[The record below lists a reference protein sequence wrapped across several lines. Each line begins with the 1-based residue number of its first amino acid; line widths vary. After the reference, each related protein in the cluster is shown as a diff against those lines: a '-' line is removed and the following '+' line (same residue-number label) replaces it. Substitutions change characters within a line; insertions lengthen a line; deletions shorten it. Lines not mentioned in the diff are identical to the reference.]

1 MEIINFVILLIQVK
15 TFLDMSFSLLL
26 IIIILTIIVSLNGF
40 KDMEM
45 TERLLYSP
53 YRAKHN
59 NEFYRIVSHTVIH
72 SDLMHLVFNMFSL
85 YFLGSLLEIN
95 LISEYGTLQGEIHFL
110 LIYLFGG
117 IFATIIP
124 YARNQDNPNYR
135 SLGASG
141 AVSAVIFAAIIWN
154 PTMQL
159 GLLFIP
165 IPIPAYIFGPL
176 YLAFEYYADKKG
188 GTGIAHDA
196 HIGGAI
202 FGILYVLIIN
212 IDKGKEFFSL
222 IFK

>member
-1 MEIINFVILLIQVK
+1 
-15 TFLDMSFSLLL
+15 MSFSLL
-26 IIIILTIIVSLNGF
+26 IVIIILTVIISLRAF
-40 KDMEM
+40 KDPNTMDNLM
-45 TERLLYSP
+45 YMP
-53 YRAKHN
+53 YRCKHN
-59 NEFYRIVSHTVIH
+59 GEYYRTLGHVLIH
-72 SDLMHLVFNMFSL
+72 ADMTHLAFNMFSL
-85 YFLGSLLEIN
+85 YFLGSLLEQN
-95 LISEYGTLQGEIHFL
+95 FMFEFGVVKGEIHFL
-110 LIYLFGG
+110 LIYVFGG
-117 IFATIIP
+117 IFATLIP

-141 AVSAVIFAAIIWN
+141 AVSAVIFASILWN

-165 IPIPAYIFGPL
+165 FPIPAYIFGPL
-176 YLAFEYYADKKG
+176 YLAFEYFADKRG

-222 IFK
+222 IFN

>member
-1 MEIINFVILLIQVK
+1 MSITLL
-15 TFLDMSFSLLL
+15 T
-26 IIIILTIIVSLNGF
+26 IIIILTVIVSLRAF
-40 KDMEM
+40 KDANTTDKLMYM
-45 TERLLYSP
+45 P
-53 YRAKHN
+53 YRCKHN
-59 NEFYRIVSHTVIH
+59 GEYYRILGHVLIH
-72 SDLMHLVFNMFSL
+72 ADMTHLAFNMFSL
-85 YFLGSLLEIN
+85 YFLGSLLEQN
-95 LISEYGTLQGEIHFL
+95 FMFEFGVFKGEFHFL
-110 LIYLFGG
+110 LIYVFGG
-117 IFATIIP
+117 IFATLIP

-141 AVSAVIFAAIIWN
+141 AVSAVIFAAILWN

-165 IPIPAYIFGPL
+165 FPIPAYIFGPL
-176 YLAFEYYADKKG
+176 YLAFEYFADKRG

-222 IFK
+222 IFN